1 MKVSDCAG
9 SDDVFCL
16 EIKEEK
22 LVEYTGGLVRELKR
36 TSLIAAFGKQMR
48 GYMPKYNEL
57 KHFNPAKIAAVF
69 IGDVS
74 LQQQAEQVLNG
85 GSLKSATRI
94 GKMIAANGVSGDP
107 SNTMT
112 FY

>member
-36 TSLIAAFGKQMR
+36 TSLIAAFANPVFAHKKG
-48 GYMPKYNEL
+48 
-57 KHFNPAKIAAVF
+57 HF
-69 IGDVS
+69 
-74 LQQQAEQVLNG
+74 
-85 GSLKSATRI
+85 
-94 GKMIAANGVSGDP
+94 
-107 SNTMT
+107 
-112 FY
+112 